1 MSHYFMYIADP
12 MCSWCWGF
20 APIFDRLLEK
30 YDLPVHLVVGGLRP
44 GSAAK
49 VLDEDMRLYLQQH
62 WQSVEEASGQAFNSE
77 VLARENWLY
86 DTELPARAIVTMRQ
100 RQLAADFNLFKLLQ
114 KAFYADAVDIT
125 NPDVYAELL
134 AGFDVDADG
143 FVGTMLSEE
152 MRALT
157 YEDFSFTQSLGIR
170 GFPSLILGK
179 GGDLALISQGY
190 QSFERLDA
198 LIDNQLKTS

>member
-1 MSHYFMYIADP
+1 MYIADP

-20 APIFDRLLEK
+20 APVFDRLLEK

-49 VLDEDMRLYLQQH
+49 VLDDDMRLYLQQH
-62 WQSVEEASGQAFNSE
+62 WQSVEEASGQTFNSE
-77 VLARENWLY
+77 VLTKENWLY
-86 DTELPARAIVTMRQ
+86 DTELPARAIVTLRQ
-100 RQLAADFNLFKLLQ
+100 QILGADLGLFKTLQ
-114 KAFYADAVDIT
+114 KAFYVDALDIT

-134 AGFDVDADG
+134 TDFDVDADS
-143 FVGTMLSEE
+143 FVSTMLSDE
-152 MRALT
+152 MQALT

-170 GFPSLILGK
+170 GFPSLILGQ
-179 GGDLALISQGY
+179 GGDLTLMNQGY

-198 LIDNQLKTS
+198 LIDSQLKAR